1 MAIAQK
7 VVVFAG
13 STMILGGA
21 KQVMH
26 DFREYLRVYWVYVS
40 TSVGLGKASAVALFW
55 VAGIFVPL
63 GANTFLPLPVWL
75 RLTWM
80 AGWGLLS
87 YICAPFGM
95 WKHHRAQIA
104 GALHVRDAAFVQIAP
119 QIDLNLQQTCGA
131 STARASR
138 QANEHSC
145 RSFAPDNKR
154 LRMANPQTRTRKET

>member
-1 MAIAQK
+1 MGIAQK
-7 VVVFAG
+7 VVVFTG
-13 STMILGGA
+13 STTILGGA

-26 DFREYLRVYWVYVS
+26 DFREYLRAYWIYVS
-40 TSVGLGKASAVALFW
+40 TSVGLGKASAVAIMW

-75 RLTWM
+75 RLAWM

-104 GALHVRDAAFVQIAP
+104 GAPNGRDAAFVQIAP
-119 QIDLNLQQTCGA
+119 QIT
-131 STARASR
+131 
-138 QANEHSC
+138 
-145 RSFAPDNKR
+145 
-154 LRMANPQTRTRKET
+154 

>member
-1 MAIAQK
+1 MGIAQK
-7 VVVFAG
+7 VVVFTG

-21 KQVMH
+21 KQVIH
-26 DFREYLRVYWVYVS
+26 DFREYLRAYWVYVS
-40 TSVGLGKASAVALFW
+40 TSVGLGKASAVAIMW
-55 VAGIFVPL
+55 VTGIFVPL

-131 STARASR
+131 STARA
-138 QANEHSC
+138 ANSTLKQPSEIRSC
-145 RSFAPDNKR
+145 T
-154 LRMANPQTRTRKET
+154 MATSAQQQGHVT

>member
-1 MAIAQK
+1 MGITQK
-7 VVVFAG
+7 VVVFTG
-13 STMILGGA
+13 STMILGSA
-21 KQVMH
+21 KQVIH
-26 DFREYLRVYWVYVS
+26 DFREYLRAYWAYVF
-40 TSVGLGKASAVALFW
+40 TSVGLGKASAVAIMW
-55 VAGIFVPL
+55 VTGIFVPL

-75 RLTWM
+75 RLAWM

-131 STARASR
+131 STARTATST
-138 QANEHSC
+138 H
-145 RSFAPDNKR
+145 
-154 LRMANPQTRTRKET
+154 QTTF

>member
-1 MAIAQK
+1 MGIAQK
-7 VVVFAG
+7 VVVITG
-13 STMILGGA
+13 STTILGGA

-26 DFREYLRVYWVYVS
+26 DFREYLRAYWVYVS
-40 TSVGLGKASAVALFW
+40 TSVGLGKASAVALMW

-75 RLTWM
+75 RLAWM

-104 GALHVRDAAFVQIAP
+104 GTLHDRDAGFVQIAP
-119 QIDLNLQQTCGA
+119 QIDLNLQQTWRREQCARRHFHPPNNFLRFGA
-131 STARASR
+131 VLWVQARNSK
-138 QANEHSC
+138 
-145 RSFAPDNKR
+145 D
-154 LRMANPQTRTRKET
+154 M

>member
-1 MAIAQK
+1 MGIAQK
-7 VVVFAG
+7 VVVFTG
-13 STMILGGA
+13 STTILGGA

-26 DFREYLRVYWVYVS
+26 DFREYLRAYWVYVS
-40 TSVGLGKASAVALFW
+40 TSVGLGKASAVAIMW

-75 RLTWM
+75 RLAWM

-104 GALHVRDAAFVQIAP
+104 GTLHDRDAGFVQIAP
-119 QIDLNLQQTCGA
+119 QVDLNLQQAGGA
-131 STARASR
+131 RSARA
-138 QANEHSC
+138 
-145 RSFAPDNKR
+145 APSTH
-154 LRMANPQTRTRKET
+154 QTTF

>member
-7 VVVFAG
+7 VVVFTG
-13 STMILGGA
+13 STTILGGA

-26 DFREYLRVYWVYVS
+26 YLPRILAGLLGLRLHERG
-40 TSVGLGKASAVALFW
+40 VGQSLSSCTDVG
-55 VAGIFVPL
+55 GRRIFVPL

-75 RLTWM
+75 RLAWM

-104 GALHVRDAAFVQIAP
+104 GALHGRDAAFVQNAP
-119 QIDLNLQQTCGA
+119 QIDLNLT
-131 STARASR
+131 SKDR
-138 QANEHSC
+138 
-145 RSFAPDNKR
+145 P
-154 LRMANPQTRTRKET
+154 

>member
-1 MAIAQK
+1 MAIARK
-7 VVVFAG
+7 VVVITG
-13 STMILGGA
+13 STIILGGA
-21 KQVMH
+21 RQVIR
-26 DFREYLRVYWVYVS
+26 DFREYLRAYWVYVS
-40 TSVGLGKASAVALFW
+40 TSVGLGKASAVALMW

-75 RLTWM
+75 RLAWM

-104 GALHVRDAAFVQIAP
+104 GAPHGRDAAFVKIVP

-131 STARASR
+131 STARAATST
-138 QANEHSC
+138 H
-145 RSFAPDNKR
+145 
-154 LRMANPQTRTRKET
+154 QTTF